1 MLSSFVRTNMFIF
14 CYTILNEVNDMKDK
28 LLEIRNLKKY
38 YGKGDSLVK
47 ALDDISFDV
56 YKGEMLV
63 LLGNSGCGKSTLLN
77 IIGGMDSPTSGEV
90 LLSGVD
96 ITKYKDKELTKYRKE
111 KIGFIFQFYNLLP
124 DLTALENVRMSL
136 SKKDKKHTSEKT
148 LELVGLGNQKMH
160 QYPSQMS
167 GGEQQRVSIARA
179 LVKNADIILCDEPT
193 GALDD
198 NTGRKILELLQDIVR
213 KQGQTM
219 VIVTHTTPI
228 SEMADRVIVM
238 KDGKIKKEKVNEHP
252 KDAKDIDW

>member
-1 MLSSFVRTNMFIF
+1 MA
-14 CYTILNEVNDMKDK
+14 EK
-28 LLEIRNLKKY
+28 LLEIKNLKKY
-38 YGKGDSLVK
+38 YGKGESQVK
-47 ALDDISFDV
+47 ALDDVSFDV

-63 LLGNSGCGKSTLLN
+63 LLGNSGCGKSTLLSV
-77 IIGGMDSPTSGEV
+77 IVGMVSPIDVQV
-90 LLSGVD
+90 LLNCED
-96 ITKYKDKELTKYRKE
+96 ITKYKDRELTNYRKE

-136 SKKDKKHTSEKT
+136 PKKDEDHLGEKT
-148 LELVGLGNQKMH
+148 LELVGLGNQKMN

-179 LVKNADIILCDEPT
+179 LVKNAEIILCDEPT

-198 NTGRKILELLQDIVR
+198 KTGRKILELLQDIVR

-228 SEMADRVIVM
+228 ADMANRIITLRN
-238 KDGKIKKEKVNEHP
+238 GKIEKEKVNEHP
-252 KDAKDIDW
+252 KDAKDIVW

>member
-1 MLSSFVRTNMFIF
+1 MA
-14 CYTILNEVNDMKDK
+14 EK
-28 LLEIRNLKKY
+28 LLEIKGLKKY
-38 YGKGDSLVK
+38 YGKGDSEVK
-47 ALDDISFDV
+47 ALDDVTFDV

-77 IIGGMDSPTSGEV
+77 IIGGMDSPTEGQV
-90 LLSGVD
+90 LLNGVD
-96 ITKYKDKELTKYRKE
+96 ITSYNDKELTKFRKQ

-136 SKKDKKHTSEKT
+136 SKKDRQHLAEKT
-148 LELVGLGNQKMH
+148 LELVGLGDKKMK

-198 NTGRKILELLQDIVR
+198 KTGRKILELLQDIVR
-213 KQGQTM
+213 KNGQTM
-219 VIVTHTTPI
+219 IIVTHTTPI
-228 SEMADRVIVM
+228 AGMANRVITL
-238 KDGKIKKEKVNEHP
+238 KNGKILKEKVNENP
-252 KDAKDIDW
+252 IDAKDIDW

>member
-1 MLSSFVRTNMFIF
+1 MS
-14 CYTILNEVNDMKDK
+14 EK
-28 LLEIRNLKKY
+28 LLEIKNLKKY
-38 YGKGDSLVK
+38 YGKGDSEVK
-47 ALDDISFDV
+47 ALDDVSFDV

-90 LLSGVD
+90 LLNGVD

-124 DLTALENVRMSL
+124 DLTALENVKMSL
-136 SKKDKKHTSEKT
+136 ESKDQSHLSEKT
-148 LELVGLGNQKMH
+148 LELVGLNEKKMK

-179 LVKNADIILCDEPT
+179 LVKNAEIILCDEPT

-198 NTGRKILELLQDIVR
+198 KTGRKILELLQDIVR

-228 SEMADRVIVM
+228 ADMANRIITL
-238 KDGKIKKEKVNEHP
+238 KNGKIIKEKVNEHP
-252 KDAKDIDW
+252 LDAKDIVW

>member
-1 MLSSFVRTNMFIF
+1 
-14 CYTILNEVNDMKDK
+14 MKEK
-28 LLEIRNLKKY
+28 LLEIKNLKKY
-38 YGKGDSLVK
+38 YGKGESQVK
-47 ALDDISFDV
+47 ALDDVSFDV

-77 IIGGMDSPTSGEV
+77 IIGGMDSPTDGQV
-90 LLSGVD
+90 LLNGED
-96 ITKYKDKELTKYRKE
+96 ITHYSDKELTKYRKE

-136 SKKDKKHTSEKT
+136 PGKDVDHLGEKT
-148 LELVGLGNQKMH
+148 LELVGLGDNKMK

-179 LVKNADIILCDEPT
+179 LVKGADIILCDEPT

-198 NTGRKILELLQDIVR
+198 KTGRKILELLQDIVR

-228 SEMADRVIVM
+228 ASMANRIITLRN
-238 KDGKIKKEKVNEHP
+238 GKVEKEKVNEHP
-252 KDAKDIDW
+252 LDAKDIEW

>member
-1 MLSSFVRTNMFIF
+1 MPEK
-14 CYTILNEVNDMKDK
+14 ILQIKD
-28 LLEIRNLKKY
+28 LKKY
-38 YGKGDSLVK
+38 YGKGESQVK
-47 ALDDISFDV
+47 ALDGLSFDV

-90 LLSGVD
+90 LLGD
-96 ITKYKDKELTKYRKE
+96 QNITGLKDRELTKFRKE

-124 DLTALENVRMSL
+124 DLTAIENVRLSL
-136 SKKDKKHTSEKT
+136 PGKDENHLAEKT
-148 LELVGLGNQKMH
+148 LELVGLGGDKMNH
-160 QYPSQMS
+160 YPSQMS

-198 NTGRKILELLQDIVR
+198 KTGRKILELLQDIVR

-228 SEMADRVIVM
+228 ASMANRIITLRNGLIEKEVI
-238 KDGKIKKEKVNEHP
+238 NEHP
-252 KDAKDIDW
+252 VNAADIVW

>member
-1 MLSSFVRTNMFIF
+1 MAEL
-14 CYTILNEVNDMKDK
+14 
-28 LLEIRNLKKY
+28 LLEIKDLKKY
-38 YGKGDSLVK
+38 YGKGESQVK
-47 ALDDISFDV
+47 ALDGVSFNV

-77 IIGGMDSPTSGEV
+77 IIGGMDSPTEGQV
-90 LLSGVD
+90 LLNGED
-96 ITKYKDKELTKYRKE
+96 ITQYKDKQLTQYRKQ

-124 DLTALENVRMSL
+124 DLTSLENVRMSL
-136 SKKDKKHTSEKT
+136 SKKDEEHLAEKT
-148 LELVGLGNQKMH
+148 LESVGLGDKKMK

-179 LVKNADIILCDEPT
+179 LVKGADIILCDEPT

-198 NTGRKILELLQDIVR
+198 KTGRKILELLQDIVR

-228 SEMADRVIVM
+228 ADMANRVITLRN
-238 KDGKIKKEKVNEHP
+238 GKVEKEIINEHP
-252 KDAKDIDW
+252 LDAKDIVW

>member
-1 MLSSFVRTNMFIF
+1 MA
-14 CYTILNEVNDMKDK
+14 DK
-28 LLEIRNLKKY
+28 LLEITNLKKY
-38 YGKGDSLVK
+38 YGKGDSQVK

-77 IIGGMDSPTSGEV
+77 MIGGMDSPTSGQI
-90 LLSGVD
+90 LLNGED
-96 ITKYKDKELTKYRKE
+96 ITSYNDKKLTDYRKE

-136 SKKDKKHTSEKT
+136 SHKDKDHICEKT
-148 LELVGLGNQKMH
+148 LELVGLGDNKMK

-179 LVKNADIILCDEPT
+179 LVKGADLILCDEPT

-198 NTGRKILELLQDIVR
+198 KTGRKILELLQDIVR

-219 VIVTHTTPI
+219 IIVTHTTPI
-228 SEMADRVIVM
+228 ASMADRVITL
-238 KDGKIKKEKVNEHP
+238 KNGQIIKEKKNEHHL
-252 KDAKDIDW
+252 DSKDIDW

>member
-1 MLSSFVRTNMFIF
+1 MS
-14 CYTILNEVNDMKDK
+14 EK

-38 YGKGDSLVK
+38 YGKGDSQVR
-47 ALDDISFDV
+47 ALDDVSFDV

-77 IIGGMDSPTSGEV
+77 IIGGMDSPTDGQV
-90 LLSGVD
+90 LLNGED
-96 ITKYKDKELTKYRKE
+96 ITKYKDRELTKYRKE

-136 SKKDKKHTSEKT
+136 SKKDSEHISEKT
-148 LELVGLGNQKMH
+148 LELVGLGDQKMK

-179 LVKNADIILCDEPT
+179 LVKGAEIILCDEPT

-198 NTGRKILELLQDIVR
+198 KTGRKILELLQDIVR

-219 VIVTHTTPI
+219 IIVTHTTPI
-228 SEMADRVIVM
+228 ANMADRIIRLRN
-238 KDGKIKKEKVNEHP
+238 GKIEKEEINQHP
-252 KDAKDIDW
+252 MDAKDIDW

>member
-1 MLSSFVRTNMFIF
+1 
-14 CYTILNEVNDMKDK
+14 MKEK
-28 LLEIRNLKKY
+28 LLEIKNLKKY
-38 YGKGDSLVK
+38 YGKGDSEVK
-47 ALDDISFDV
+47 ALDDVTFDV

-77 IIGGMDSPTSGEV
+77 IIGGMDSPTGGQV
-90 LLSGVD
+90 LLNGVD
-96 ITKYKDKELTKYRKE
+96 ITSYNDKELTKFRKQ

-136 SKKDKKHTSEKT
+136 PKKDHEHLAEKT
-148 LELVGLGNQKMH
+148 LELVGLGDKKMK

-198 NTGRKILELLQDIVR
+198 KTGRKILELLQDIVR
-213 KQGQTM
+213 KNGQTM
-219 VIVTHTTPI
+219 IIVTHTTPI
-228 SEMADRVIVM
+228 AGMANRVITL
-238 KDGKIKKEKVNEHP
+238 KNGKILKEKVNENP
-252 KDAKDIDW
+252 IDAKDIDW

>member
-1 MLSSFVRTNMFIF
+1 MA
-14 CYTILNEVNDMKDK
+14 EP
-28 LLEIRNLKKY
+28 LLQIKNLKKY
-38 YGKGDSLVK
+38 YGKGESQVK

-77 IIGGMDSPTSGEV
+77 IIGGMDSPTDGHVFLNGE
-90 LLSGVD
+90 D
-96 ITKYKDKELTKYRKE
+96 ITAYKDKQLTKYRKE

-136 SKKDKKHTSEKT
+136 SSKDREHKSEKA
-148 LELVGLGNQKMH
+148 LEEVGLGDAKMK

-179 LVKNADIILCDEPT
+179 LVKGAEIILCDEPT

-198 NTGRKILELLQDIVR
+198 KTGRKILALLQDIVR

-228 SEMADRVIVM
+228 ADMADRVLTLRS
-238 KDGKIKKEKVNEHP
+238 GKIEKERINEHP
-252 KDAKDIDW
+252 LSAEEIVW

>member
-1 MLSSFVRTNMFIF
+1 MAEL
-14 CYTILNEVNDMKDK
+14 
-28 LLEIRNLKKY
+28 LLEIKNLKKY
-38 YGKGDSLVK
+38 YGKGDSQVK
-47 ALDDISFDV
+47 ALDDISFNV

-77 IIGGMDSPTSGEV
+77 IIGGMDAPTEGHV
-90 LLSGVD
+90 LLNGKD
-96 ITKYKDKELTKYRKE
+96 ITQYSDKELTKFRKE

-136 SKKDKKHTSEKT
+136 AKKDEQHLGEKA
-148 LELVGLGNQKMH
+148 LEDVGLGQQKMK

-179 LVKNADIILCDEPT
+179 LVKGAELILCDEPT

-198 NTGRKILELLQDIVR
+198 KTGRKILELLQDIVR

-228 SEMADRVIVM
+228 ADMADRVITLRN
-238 KDGKIKKEKVNEHP
+238 GKIEKERINEHP
-252 KDAKDIDW
+252 IDAKDIVW

>member
-1 MLSSFVRTNMFIF
+1 MA
-14 CYTILNEVNDMKDK
+14 EK
-28 LLEIRNLKKY
+28 LLEIKNLKKY
-38 YGKGDSLVK
+38 YGKGDSQVK
-47 ALDDISFDV
+47 ALDDVSFDV

-77 IIGGMDSPTSGEV
+77 IVGGMDSPTEGQV
-90 LLSGVD
+90 ILNGTD
-96 ITKYKDKELTKYRKE
+96 ITAFKDKELTKYRKE

-136 SKKDKKHTSEKT
+136 PKKDEGHLSEKM
-148 LELVGLGNQKMH
+148 LELVGLGEQKMK

-198 NTGRKILELLQDIVR
+198 KTGRKILELLQKIVR
-213 KQGQTM
+213 EQGQTM
-219 VIVTHTTPI
+219 IIVTHTTPI
-228 SEMADRVIVM
+228 AGMANRVITL
-238 KDGKIKKEKVNEHP
+238 KSGKIIKEKVNENP
-252 KDAKDIDW
+252 IDAKDIDW

>member
-1 MLSSFVRTNMFIF
+1 MA
-14 CYTILNEVNDMKDK
+14 KK
-28 LLEIRNLKKY
+28 LLEIKNLKKY

-47 ALDDISFDV
+47 ALDGVSFDV
-56 YKGEMLV
+56 YEGEMLV

-77 IIGGMDSPTSGEV
+77 IIGGMDSPSEGQV
-90 LLSGVD
+90 LLNGVD
-96 ITKYKDKELTKYRKE
+96 ITSYKDKELTKYRKE

-124 DLTALENVRMSL
+124 DLTALENVKLSL
-136 SKKDKKHTSEKT
+136 SKKDSDHLSEKT
-148 LELVGLGNQKMH
+148 LELVGLGDQKMK

-198 NTGRKILELLQDIVR
+198 ETGRKILQLLQDIVR

-219 VIVTHTTPI
+219 LIVTHTTQI
-228 SEMADRVIVM
+228 ADMANRVITLRN
-238 KDGKIKKEKVNEHP
+238 GKIIKEKVNEHP
-252 KDAKDIDW
+252 IDAKDIDW

>member
-1 MLSSFVRTNMFIF
+1 MQ
-14 CYTILNEVNDMKDK
+14 EK
-28 LLEIRNLKKY
+28 LLEIKNLKKY
-38 YGKGDSLVK
+38 YGKGDSEVR

-77 IIGGMDSPTSGEV
+77 IIGGMDSPTSGQV
-90 LLSGVD
+90 LLSGED
-96 ITKYKDKELTKYRKE
+96 ITSYKDKQLTKFRKE

-124 DLTALENVRMSL
+124 DLTALENVRLSL
-136 SKKDKKHTSEKT
+136 KEKDKNHLSEKT
-148 LELVGLGNQKMH
+148 LELVGLGAHKMH

-179 LVKNADIILCDEPT
+179 LVKNSDIILCDEPT

-198 NTGRKILELLQDIVR
+198 KTGRKILELLQDIVR

-228 SEMADRVIVM
+228 AEMANRVITL
-238 KDGKIKKEKVNEHP
+238 KDGKIFKQRVNEHP
-252 KDAKDIDW
+252 IDAKDIEW

>member
-1 MLSSFVRTNMFIF
+1 MKKYKI
-14 CYTILNEVNDMKDK
+14 IEQEVFFMREK
-28 LLEIRNLKKY
+28 LLEIKNLKKY

-47 ALDDISFDV
+47 ALDDVSFDI

-77 IIGGMDSPTSGEV
+77 IIGGMDSPTDGHV
-90 LLSGVD
+90 LLNNED
-96 ITKYKDKELTKYRKE
+96 ITSYKDRQLTKYRKE

-136 SKKDKKHTSEKT
+136 PKKDTEHLAEKT
-148 LELVGLGNQKMH
+148 LELVGLGDQKMK

-179 LVKNADIILCDEPT
+179 LVKNAEIILCDEPT

-198 NTGRKILELLQDIVR
+198 KTGRKILELLQDIVR

-228 SEMADRVIVM
+228 ADMADRVITLRN
-238 KDGKIKKEKVNEHP
+238 GKIEKEIVNEHP
-252 KDAKDIDW
+252 LDAKDIVW